1 MRVPSACDAAASFRR
16 NVVTTT
22 MLKRLA
28 RPRSS
33 PWVCAQCLQHAQH
46 QRPRPRRLNSTIA
59 HARDTRSA
67 PPPPAALYGLS
78 ASGKTDDDALRKV
91 FDNAAFWDTFRRA
104 SKSAKPAGIIGNKY
118 LTHPDGFIDFVT
130 ITIQRC
136 NAVVQKVADAESI
149 ADFKILVKELDKLS
163 DLLCRVIDLADF
175 VRGTHPDRKFQIMA
189 VKAYQTVFQYMNEL
203 NTTPV
208 LYIQLKK
215 ASEIPEVYAAWTE
228 EERIVARILMED
240 FARFGIG
247 LDDATRQRLVDMSG
261 EIADVGSQFVES
273 MSPETL
279 KLKFSSKRMKGM
291 DPNLAKQLTRWGETT
306 ISTMHHESQ
315 SALRFV
321 EDPDVRRDVYSAVRT
336 ASKSSIA
343 RLEKMLKLRAEL
355 ANLSG
360 YETFAHMTL
369 ENKMAKTPEAVDQF
383 LNALHQDNRPA
394 VMADLDELIARKKSD
409 AHQDNFPDRIN
420 AWDKFYYTQKM
431 LGAMEGAYRQRTPD
445 TLSSYFSV
453 GTVLQ
458 GISRL
463 FDRVYG
469 VRFVPRETQ
478 PGEVWDD
485 GVRRLDVI
493 SDTEG
498 HIAVLY
504 CDLFSRP
511 GKTPNPAHFTLRC
524 SREISS
530 SEIAE
535 MSHMAHRFDSP
546 IEAATDGMSVA
557 YNAERDSYF
566 QLPTIA
572 LICDFH
578 KPITTGRPACLNIHD
593 VRTLFHEMGHALHS
607 ILGRTALQN
616 VSGTRC
622 ATDIAELPSVLMAHF
637 AFCPEVLALYAR
649 HWETDAPLPMQALEH
664 RLAIDNRNQYTEL
677 ESQILL
683 CMLDQAYHSTLPIQ
697 PDFNSTKVYHD
708 VYNKYASVP
717 EPAGTA
723 WQGFF
728 GHLFGYGATYYSY
741 LFDRAIAAKIWND
754 VFQKDGPKG
763 SLDRRNGELYKNELL
778 KWGGGRDGWQCLAG
792 VLKDPKLA
800 AGDESAMREVG
811 KWGIRGEH

>member
-1 MRVPSACDAAASFRR
+1 
-16 NVVTTT
+16 

-28 RPRSS
+28 RTQKS
-33 PWVCAQCLQHAQH
+33 PWVCAQCLHHAQRQH
-46 QRPRPRRLNSTIA
+46 PRPGLRRFNSTIA
-59 HARDTRSA
+59 HARDSRSA
-67 PPPPAALYGLS
+67 PPPPSSALYGLS
-78 ASGKTDDDALRKV
+78 VSGKTDDDALRKV
-91 FDNAAFWDTFRRA
+91 FDSAAFWDTFRRA
-104 SKSAKPAGIIGNKY
+104 SKSKTPSGIIGNKY

-136 NAVVQKVADAESI
+136 NAVVQKVADAESV
-149 ADFKILVKELDKLS
+149 ADFKIIVKELDKLS

-189 VKAYQTVFQYMNEL
+189 VKAYHTVFQYMNQL

-208 LYIQLKK
+208 LYNQLKK
-215 ASEIPEVYAAWTE
+215 ASEIPEVYESWSE

-261 EIADVGSQFVES
+261 EIAEVGSQFVEG
-273 MSPETL
+273 MAPEKM
-279 KLKFSSKRMKGM
+279 KLKFSSKRMKGL
-291 DPNLAKQLTRWGETT
+291 DPNLARALTRWGETT

-315 SALRFV
+315 AALRFV
-321 EDPDVRRDVYSAVRT
+321 QDPDVRRDVYSAVRT
-336 ASKSSIA
+336 ASKSSIG

-383 LNALHQDNRPA
+383 LKALYQDNRPA
-394 VMADLDELIARKKSD
+394 VMGDLEELIALKKGD

-431 LGAMEGAYRQRTPD
+431 LSTMEGAYRQRSPD
-445 TLSSYFSV
+445 SLDSYFSI

-463 FDRVYG
+463 FDRLYG
-469 VRFVPRETQ
+469 VRFVPVETQ

-498 HIAVLY
+498 RIAVLY

-524 SREISS
+524 SREILS

-578 KPITTGRPACLNIHD
+578 KPISPGRPSCLNIHE

-607 ILGRTALQN
+607 ILGRTSLQN

-622 ATDIAELPSVLMAHF
+622 ATDIAELPSVLMEHF
-637 AFCPEVLALYAR
+637 AFCPEVLNLYAR
-649 HWETDAPLPMQALEH
+649 HWETDAPLPTQALEH

-677 ESQILL
+677 ESQVLL
-683 CMLDQAYHSTLPIQ
+683 CMLDQAYHSALPTQ
-697 PDFNSTKVYHD
+697 ADFNSTQVYHD
-708 VYNKYASVP
+708 VYNSYASVP

-741 LFDRAIAAKIWND
+741 LFDRAIAAKIWGD
-754 VFQKDGPKG
+754 VFQKNGPKG
-763 SLDRRNGELYKNELL
+763 SLDRANGELYKNELL
-778 KWGGGRDGWQCLAG
+778 KWGGGRDGWHCLAG

-800 AGDESAMREVG
+800 EGDESAMREVG
-811 KWGIRGEH
+811 RWGIRESVR

>member
-1 MRVPSACDAAASFRR
+1 
-16 NVVTTT
+16 

-28 RPRSS
+28 RAKPS
-33 PWVCAQCLQHAQH
+33 PWICPRCVQQS
-46 QRPRPRRLNSTIA
+46 QRQRRFNSTSA
-59 HARDTRSA
+59 AAAAAAAARDSA
-67 PPPPAALYGLS
+67 PPPSALYGLS
-78 ASGKTDDDALRKV
+78 ASGKTDDDTLRKV
-91 FDNAAFWDTFRRA
+91 FDNASFWAAF
-104 SKSAKPAGIIGNKY
+104 KPSSHQHKPSGIIGNKY
-118 LTHPDGFIDFVT
+118 LTHPDGFVDFVT

-136 NAVVQKVADAESI
+136 NAVVQSVAAAQTIPDY
-149 ADFKILVKELDKLS
+149 KHMVKDLDKLS

-189 VKAYQTVFQYMNEL
+189 VKAYQTVFQYMNQL

-208 LYIQLKK
+208 LYDQLKK
-215 ASEIPEVYAAWTE
+215 ASEMPEVYASWTE

-247 LDDATRQRLVDMSG
+247 LDDKTRERLVDLSG
-261 EIADVGSQFVES
+261 EIAEVGSQFVEG
-273 MSPETL
+273 MAPETL
-279 KLKFSSKRMKGM
+279 NLRFKSSRLKGL
-291 DPNLAKQLTRWGETT
+291 DPNLAKALTKWGETK

-315 SALRFV
+315 AVLRFV
-321 EDPDVRRDVYSAVRT
+321 QDADVRRETYSAVRT
-336 ASKSSIA
+336 ASKPSIA

-355 ANLSG
+355 AQSSG
-360 YETFAHMTL
+360 YESFAHMTL
-369 ENKMAKTPEAVDQF
+369 ENKMARTPEAVNTF
-383 LNALHQDNRPA
+383 LHALYEDSRPA
-394 VMADLDELIARKKSD
+394 VLADLDELMELKRGD
-409 AHQDNFPDRIN
+409 AHQDNFPNRIN

-431 LGAMEGAYRQRTPD
+431 LATMEGHYKQRTPD
-445 TLSSYFSV
+445 SLSAYFSV

-463 FDRVYG
+463 FDRLYG
-469 VRFVPRETQ
+469 VRFVPKETQ

-504 CDLFSRP
+504 CDLYSRP

-524 SREISS
+524 SREILP
-530 SEIAE
+530 SELDE
-535 MSHMAHRFDSP
+535 MAHMQHRFSSP
-546 IEAATDGMSVA
+546 IEAATDGMPVA

-572 LICDFH
+572 LICDFSKAH
-578 KPITTGRPACLNIHD
+578 HPRPTLLNIHD

-622 ATDIAELPSVLMAHF
+622 ATDIAELPSVLMEHF
-637 AFCPEVLALYAR
+637 AFCPHVLNLYAR
-649 HWETDAPLPMQALEH
+649 HWDTDAPLPMEALEK
-664 RLAIDNRNQYTEL
+664 RLAIDNRNQYAEL

-683 CMLDQAYHSTLPIQ
+683 CMLDQIYHSPIPALPS
-697 PDFNSTKVYHD
+697 FNSTQVYHD
-708 VYNKYASVP
+708 IYNQYASVP
-717 EPAGTA
+717 EPQGTA

-741 LFDRAIAAKIWND
+741 LFDRALAAKIWND
-754 VFQKDGPKG
+754 VFQKHGQEG
-763 SLDRRNGELYKNELL
+763 SLDRENGELYKNEVLR
-778 KWGGGRDGWQCLAG
+778 WGGGRDGWQCLAG
-792 VLKDPKLA
+792 VLKDPMLA
-800 AGDESAMREVG
+800 EGGEKAMQEVG
-811 KWGIRGEH
+811 RWGIKEAGR